1 MDLFFQQLN
10 LLVLELPKTLKNSQ
24 YINIL
29 FSINFIW
36 NNYIFMFIIFETQL
50 RGSIQSYLLFC

>member
-1 MDLFFQQLN
+1 MDLFLQQLN